1 MTQVIFPFLRT
12 AEMFSGIFC
21 FWGVKDQSFF
31 PLNEKLLCFLFH
43 VRLCCRSYTVKEV
56 CPPLQNRAAPPSFS
70 VIAHSFYTTFA
81 EEFDIQVSF
90 PDNPLFGIPTLP
102 KPAKF
107 GCDLFCCVTA
117 GEGTGE
123 VGQGLTDSSCN
134 DRTPKPR
141 TCRRAPSSEAAP
153 LC

>member
-81 EEFDIQVSF
+81 EEFDIQ
-90 PDNPLFGIPTLP
+90 LLLTRGR
-102 KPAKF
+102 K
-107 GCDLFCCVTA
+107 
-117 GEGTGE
+117 GEGKAQLNKGGPE
-123 VGQGLTDSSCN
+123 LPFLVPMSPEPRSS
-134 DRTPKPR
+134 KA
-141 TCRRAPSSEAAP
+141 RAVPWTQSASMWITS
-153 LC
+153 

>member
-1 MTQVIFPFLRT
+1 
-12 AEMFSGIFC
+12 MFSGIFC

-90 PDNPLFGIPTLP
+90 PEILSLAFPLFQNQQNLG
-102 KPAKF
+102 
-107 GCDLFCCVTA
+107 VTFSA
-117 GEGTGE
+117 
-123 VGQGLTDSSCN
+123 VSPQGKEQG
-134 DRTPKPR
+134 R
-141 TCRRAPSSEAAP
+141 
-153 LC
+153 